1 MNSLLALSAAT
12 LLSAPA
18 LALQPQNCA
27 PSLDINATAP
37 NAGSDPFLAFEALGE
52 TAYFTADDGL
62 AGQELWRWDI
72 ANGAVRIS
80 DLNGPADGAFGRP
93 HVLWTTGRPLVYFV
107 GDDGTSGREP
117 YVSDGTLAGTHLLLD
132 ILPGAGNSQATDFTS
147 VGNHVFF
154 VAKTILGERL
164 FITNGSPLGTSEVAA
179 TGGPNFPRALARFGD
194 RLLFS
199 AYTVATGDELW
210 ISNGTSAGTGMV
222 LDLNPGSNASLPDE
236 FVQLGDVAVF
246 AATRAGVGR
255 ELFVTDGTAAGTQ
268 LLRDFYPGGP
278 WGYPSGLVR
287 WRGEAYFT
295 ARTPTYGYELWKTD
309 GTAAGTQL
317 VVDLMP
323 GPADANIGALTPAG
337 DMLYFSGSAP
347 GAFQVVWQLD
357 AAGGLT
363 QLSSQPLAHGVG
375 KGALLPAEGGVF
387 FDGWSSSTGRELFF
401 ASESGTGIACD
412 VWSGSQD
419 STPADLVAVGEH
431 LLFKAEAPGTGVELH
446 VRALNGPLVVDL
458 GFGGPTL
465 TLEVGA
471 PQLGTTVGL
480 RVAGNAPGH
489 VGLLVYS
496 PVTGPTS
503 TLVKS
508 GAANWLNPSYPV
520 VVSVFTAPTLETGF
534 PLPAGPALVGVRA
547 HVQAFGYTPGLALL
561 DASNG
566 VAVKF
571 GS

>member
-1 MNSLLALSAAT
+1 MNPLLALSAAT
-12 LLSAPA
+12 LLCAPS
-18 LALQPQNCA
+18 LALQPQVCA

-37 NAGSDPFLAFEALGE
+37 DAGSDPYLSLDALGD
-52 TAYFTADDGL
+52 TAYFTADDGI
-62 AGQELWRWDI
+62 AGQELWRWDF
-72 ANGAVRIS
+72 ANGAVRVS

-93 HVLWTTGRPLVYFV
+93 HVLWTGGRPLVYFV
-107 GDDGTSGREP
+107 GDDGISGREP

-132 ILPGAGNSQATDFTS
+132 ILPGAGDSNATEFTS
-147 VGNHVFF
+147 VGNYVFF

-164 FITNGSPLGTSEVAA
+164 FRTDGSPLGTSEVAA
-179 TGGPNFPRALARFGD
+179 VGGPNFPRALARFGD

-210 ISNGTSAGTGMV
+210 ISNGAAAGTGMV

-236 FVQLGDVAVF
+236 FIQLGAVAVF
-246 AATRAGVGR
+246 AATRADVGR
-255 ELFVTDGTAAGTQ
+255 ELFVTDGTAAGTA
-268 LLRDFYPGGP
+268 LLRDFYPGAA
-278 WGYPSGLVR
+278 WGFPSGLVR

-295 ARTPTYGYELWKTD
+295 ARTPTFGYELWKTN
-309 GTAAGTQL
+309 GTAAGTQM

-323 GPADANIGALTPAG
+323 GPTDAGIASLTPAG
-337 DMLYFSGSAP
+337 DALYFAGNAP
-347 GAFQVVWQLD
+347 GALQVVWKLD

-363 QLSSQPLAHGVG
+363 QISSQPLAHGQG

-401 ASESGTGIACD
+401 ANEAGTTIDCD
-412 VWSGSQD
+412 VWNGSSD
-419 STPADLVAVGEH
+419 STPADLLAVGEH
-431 LLFKAEAPGTGVELH
+431 MLFKAQAPGTGTELH
-446 VRALNGPLVVDL
+446 VRALSGPLVVDL

-471 PQLGTTVGL
+471 PVLGSTVDL

-503 TLVKS
+503 TLVES
-508 GAANWLNPSYPV
+508 GAANWLNASYPV
-520 VVSVFTAPTLETGF
+520 VVSVFAAPVLETGF

-566 VAVKF
+566 VAVKL

>member
-1 MNSLLALSAAT
+1 MNPLLAPIVAV
-12 LLSAPA
+12 LLSAPS
-18 LALQPQNCA
+18 LALQPQICA
-27 PSLDINATAP
+27 PSLDLNATAP
-37 NAGSDPFLAFEALGE
+37 NAGSDPQLALEALGD

-62 AGQELWRWDI
+62 AGQELWRWDF

-80 DLNGPADGAFGRP
+80 DLNGSADGAFGRP

-107 GDDGTSGREP
+107 GDDGVSGREP
-117 YVSDGTLAGTHLLLD
+117 YVSDGTLAGTYLLLD
-132 ILPGAGNSQATDFTS
+132 VLPGAGDSNPTEFTS
-147 VGNHVFF
+147 VGGSVFF

-164 FITNGSPLGTSEVAA
+164 FRTDGSPLGTSEVAA
-179 TGGPNFPRALARFGD
+179 AGGPSFPRALARFGD

-199 AYTVATGDELW
+199 AYSVGTGDELW
-210 ISNGTSAGTGMV
+210 ISNGTAEGTGLV
-222 LDLNPGSNASLPDE
+222 LDLNPGINASLPDE

-246 AATRAGVGR
+246 AATRADVGR

-268 LLRDFYPGGP
+268 LLRDFYPGAA
-278 WGYPSGLVR
+278 WGHPTGLVR

-295 ARTPTYGYELWKTD
+295 ARTPTHGYELWKTD

-323 GPADANIGALTPAG
+323 GVANANIGALTPSG
-337 DMLYFSGSAP
+337 DRLYFSGSAP
-347 GAFQVVWQLD
+347 GALQVVWQLD
-357 AAGGLT
+357 TTGGLA
-363 QLSSQPLAHGVG
+363 QISSQPLAHGVG
-375 KGALLPAEGGVF
+375 KGALLPAEDGVF
-387 FDGWSSSTGRELFF
+387 FDGWSSPTGRELFF
-401 ASESGTGIACD
+401 ASEASAGIACD
-412 VWSGSQD
+412 VWSGTPD
-419 STPADLVAVGEH
+419 STPVDLVAVGEH
-431 LLFKAEAPGTGVELH
+431 MLFRAKAPGTGTELH
-446 VRALNGPLVVDL
+446 VRALNGPLAVDL
-458 GFGGPTL
+458 GFGGPTM

-471 PQLGTTVGL
+471 PQLGTTVAL

-496 PVTGPTS
+496 PVAGPTS
-503 TLVKS
+503 TLVKA
-508 GAANWLNPSYPV
+508 GAANWLNPSYPT
-520 VVSVFTAPTLETGF
+520 VVSVFAAPVLETGF

-566 VAVKF
+566 VAVKL